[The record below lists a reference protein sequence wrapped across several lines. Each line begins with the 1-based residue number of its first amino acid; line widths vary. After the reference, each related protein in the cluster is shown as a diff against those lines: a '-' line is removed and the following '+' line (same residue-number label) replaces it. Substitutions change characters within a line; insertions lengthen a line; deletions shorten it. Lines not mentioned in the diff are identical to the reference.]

1 MDIELENN
9 DLKIMI
15 RSKGAELRLLQ
26 EKKDGTDYLWN
37 GDPSWWKYCSPILF
51 PIVGK
56 VKNGKYK
63 VDGKV
68 YELPQHGLGR
78 ISEFELVNKTTDSV
92 SFKLRYSDETLK
104 VYPYKFELTVSY
116 VLTGKSV
123 NVTWRVDNLDDREIN
138 FSIGAH
144 PALRCPIV
152 AGECFS
158 DCYLD
163 FHGEEHCEN
172 MKTDADVLFLHEREK
187 ALDSDKMNLSYDI
200 FKDGVHVFDNLK
212 TGSITLRSTK
222 SKKAITL
229 SAPSYPYM
237 GIWSPE
243 KGGAPFVC
251 VEPWYGHADY
261 ADFDGEFKDKEGV
274 IALEKGKSFKTGYT
288 LTIE

>member
-1 MDIELENN
+1 MDIKLENN
-9 DLKIMI
+9 DLKIMV

-152 AGECFS
+152 EGERFS

-172 MKTDADVLFLHEREK
+172 MKTDADVLFLYEHEK
-187 ALDSDKMNLSYDI
+187 DLDSDKMNLSYDI

-212 TGSITLRSTK
+212 TGNITLRSTK

>member
-9 DLKIMI
+9 DLKIMV

-152 AGECFS
+152 AGENFS

-187 ALDSDKMNLSYDI
+187 DLDSDKMNLSYDI

-261 ADFDGEFKDKEGV
+261 ADFDGDFKDKEGV

>member
-9 DLKIMI
+9 DLKIMV
-15 RSKGAELRLLQ
+15 RSKGAELRLLK

-51 PIVGK
+51 PIIGK

-116 VLTGKSV
+116 ALTGRSV
-123 NVTWRVDNLDDREIN
+123 NVTWRVDNLDDREII

-152 AGECFS
+152 EGENFS

-172 MKTDADVLFLHEREK
+172 MKTDADVLFLYEREK
-187 ALDSDKMNLSYDI
+187 DLDSDKMNLSYDI

-261 ADFDGEFKDKEGV
+261 ADFDGDFKDKEGV

>member
-9 DLKIMI
+9 DLKIMV

-116 VLTGKSV
+116 VLTGRSV

-152 AGECFS
+152 AGESFS

-163 FHGEEHCEN
+163 FHGEEHFEN
-172 MKTDADVLFLHEREK
+172 LKTDADVLFLHEREK
-187 ALDSDKMNLSYDI
+187 DLDSDKMNLSYDI

-229 SAPSYPYM
+229 SSPSYPYM

-261 ADFDGEFKDKEGV
+261 ADFDGELKDKEGV

>member
-9 DLKIMI
+9 DLKIMV

-152 AGECFS
+152 EGERFS

-187 ALDSDKMNLSYDI
+187 DLDSDKMNLSYDI

>member
-1 MDIELENN
+1 MHEEP
-9 DLKIMI
+9 LKIMV
-15 RSKGAELRLLQ
+15 RSKGAELRLLK

-51 PIVGK
+51 PIIGK

-116 VLTGKSV
+116 VLTGRSV
-123 NVTWRVDNLDDREIN
+123 NVTWRVDNLDDREII

-152 AGECFS
+152 EGESFS

-163 FHGEEHCEN
+163 FHGEEHCAN
-172 MKTDADVLFLHEREK
+172 MKTDADVLFLYEREK
-187 ALDSDKMNLSYDI
+187 DLDSDKMNLSYDI

-261 ADFDGEFKDKEGV
+261 ADFDGDFKDKEGV

>member
-1 MDIELENN
+1 MDIKLENN
-9 DLKIMI
+9 DLRIMV

-78 ISEFELVNKTTDSV
+78 ISEFELVNKATDSV
-92 SFKLRYSDETLK
+92 SLKLRYSDETLK

-123 NVTWRVDNLDDREIN
+123 NVTWRVDNLDDREII

-152 AGECFS
+152 EGESFS

-172 MKTDADVLFLHEREK
+172 MKTDADVLFLYEREK
-187 ALDSDKMNLSYDI
+187 DLDSDKMNLSYDI
-200 FKDGVHVFDNLK
+200 FKEGVHVFDNLK

-251 VEPWYGHADY
+251 VEPWYGSEVY
-261 ADFDGEFKDKEGV
+261 FS
-274 IALEKGKSFKTGYT
+274 ICYYS
-288 LTIE
+288 

>member
-1 MDIELENN
+1 MDIKLENN
-9 DLKIMI
+9 DLRIMI

-56 VKNGKYK
+56 VNNGKYK

-68 YELPQHGLGR
+68 YELHQHGLGR
-78 ISEFELVNKTTDSV
+78 ISEFELVNKATDSV
-92 SFKLRYSDETLK
+92 SLKLRYSDETLK

-123 NVTWRVDNLDDREIN
+123 NVTWRVDNLDDREII

-152 AGECFS
+152 EGESFS
-158 DCYLD
+158 DYYLD

-172 MKTDADVLFLHEREK
+172 MKTDADVLFLYEREK
-187 ALDSDKMNLSYDI
+187 DLDSDKMNLSYDI

-237 GIWSPE
+237 GNRSPE
-243 KGGAPFVC
+243 KVELHLFV
-251 VEPWYGHADY
+251 
-261 ADFDGEFKDKEGV
+261 
-274 IALEKGKSFKTGYT
+274 
-288 LTIE
+288 

>member
-1 MDIELENN
+1 MNIELENN
-9 DLKIMI
+9 DLKIMV
-15 RSKGAELRLLQ
+15 RSKGAELRLLK

-51 PIVGK
+51 PIIGK

-116 VLTGKSV
+116 VLTGRSV
-123 NVTWRVDNLDDREIN
+123 NVTWRVDNLDDREII

-152 AGECFS
+152 EGESFS

-172 MKTDADVLFLHEREK
+172 MKTDADVLFLYEREK
-187 ALDSDKMNLSYDI
+187 DLDSDKMNLSYDI
-200 FKDGVHVFDNLK
+200 FKEGVHVFDNLK

-261 ADFDGEFKDKEGV
+261 ADFDGDFKDKEGV

>member
-9 DLKIMI
+9 DLKIMV
-15 RSKGAELRLLQ
+15 RSKGAELRLLK

-51 PIVGK
+51 PIIGK

-116 VLTGKSV
+116 ALTGRSV
-123 NVTWRVDNLDDREIN
+123 NVTWRVDNLDDREII
-138 FSIGAH
+138 FSIGVH

-152 AGECFS
+152 EGENFS

-172 MKTDADVLFLHEREK
+172 MKTDADVLFLYEREK
-187 ALDSDKMNLSYDI
+187 DLDSDKMNLSYDI

-261 ADFDGEFKDKEGV
+261 ADFDGDFKDKEGV

>member
-1 MDIELENN
+1 MDIKLENN
-9 DLKIMI
+9 DLRIMV

-78 ISEFELVNKTTDSV
+78 ISEFELVNKATDSV
-92 SFKLRYSDETLK
+92 SLKLRYSDETLK

-123 NVTWRVDNLDDREIN
+123 NVTWRVDNLDDREII

-152 AGECFS
+152 EGESFS
-158 DCYLD
+158 DRYLD

-172 MKTDADVLFLHEREK
+172 MKTDADVLFLYEREK
-187 ALDSDKMNLSYDI
+187 DLDSDKMNLSYDI

-261 ADFDGEFKDKEGV
+261 ADFDGDFKDKEGI